1 MSETSHLTTEDLVH
15 EVALAAEIAY
25 YGTTGNEASMVPVDP
40 HDLDRCLRVV
50 NHAVRD
56 LISKAPP
63 GGWRWRDRQ
72 MEVDLVKGYTGS
84 STGTSTTDL
93 YLIDSDIAGDY
104 DDDYFT
110 GYVIRITAGTGEGEY
125 ATVTDYTK
133 STGRFDFSAGL
144 SGDSKPDTTSEYRIC
159 RSTHVIDSD
168 PSRYLLSQ
176 DFQGEYT
183 GEITF
188 AAGSEVCGIEWV
200 NEAEIRRLREFDVD
214 SNDAPFVA
222 AILPNS
228 TKRQWELVVY
238 PEPTADHTIVFPYK
252 ANFDNLTLVAGTATE
267 ATTHGDSPTTMTD
280 SALSGLYPADYF
292 NGQTIKIIS
301 GTGKT
306 SYAVVTAYTAAGVFT
321 VAEWLYQNGTTAG
334 THPVEGSV
342 YVVDAG
348 ETPPCG
354 LQFDFAILSACR
366 AAVEEEF
373 TDVKR
378 GFMDKYMNV
387 DLPAAWAID
396 GRSAPKK
403 LGVMQGQ
410 SRRGKDVVVLERG
423 EITYNV

>member
-1 MSETSHLTTEDLVH
+1 MSEVSHLTTQDLVK

-25 YGTTGNEASMVPVDP
+25 YGTTGNEAAMVPIDP

-56 LISKAPP
+56 FLSKAPP
-63 GGWRWRDRQ
+63 GGWRWRNRL
-72 MEVDLVKGYTGS
+72 MEVDLVKSYTGTAS
-84 STGTSTTDL
+84 AGTAVSLT
-93 YLIDSDIAGDY
+93 DSDIAGDY
-104 DDDYFT
+104 ANDYFNT
-110 GYVIRITAGTGEGEY
+110 YVLRITAGTGEDEY
-125 ATVTDYTK
+125 ATITDYVGASGQFLFT
-133 STGRFDFSAGL
+133 AL
-144 SGDSKPDTTSEYRIC
+144 SGGSTPDTTSEYRIC
-159 RSTHVIDSD
+159 RSTQVIDSD
-168 PSRYLLSQ
+168 PSRYLLAQ

-200 NEAEIRRLREFDVD
+200 NEAEIRRLREFEVD

-222 AILPNS
+222 AILPN
-228 TKRQWELVVY
+228 TTGRRWELIVH

-252 ANFDNLTLVAGTATE
+252 ASFDNLSLIAGTASAGG
-267 ATTHGDSPTTMTD
+267 ATSITD
-280 SALSGLYPADYF
+280 ADMAGLYADDYF
-292 NGQTIKIIS
+292 NGQTVRIIS

-306 SYAVVTAYTAAGVFT
+306 SYAVVTDYTGATGVFT
-321 VAEWLYQNGTTAG
+321 VADWLYQNGSAG
-334 THPVEGSV
+334 GTDPAASSV
-342 YVVDAG
+342 YVVDDQA
-348 ETPPCG
+348 THPAG

-378 GFMDKYMNV
+378 GFTEKYMNV

-403 LGVMQGQ
+403 LGVMNGQ
-410 SRRGKDVVVLERG
+410 SRQGVITVVERG
-423 EITYNV
+423 EITYNI